1 MARGAGEQGGAA
13 CRVRRLLIS
22 VRIRSL
28 WRAAPI
34 PPPLQRIAL
43 QKRGATAAFSFL
55 IVRSSVFSVA
65 TAVFRHRMPN
75 WTDRSFLRFFL
86 RCAALTL
93 WNRWKDALRE
103 CAKAIP
109 LGNFPASRPSGNAA
123 RQRGRHRRAA
133 SLGSM
138 ARRKR
143 RVEPDGVRPSSPGGA
158 MGGARDGGSDGRS
171 AAAGRKAG
179 RFPPVSS
186 FASFGGVGWPL
197 QAHFGR

>member
-103 CAKAIP
+103 CAKTISI
-109 LGNFPASRPSGNAA
+109 GNFPASRPSGSAA
-123 RQRGRHRRAA
+123 RHRKRHRRAA
-133 SLGSM
+133 
-138 ARRKR
+138 R
-143 RVEPDGVRPSSPGGA
+143 PGGS
-158 MGGARDGGSDGRS
+158 GGSNRTESGRQAPAAQWVAHGMADRMADRRRRAGKREGS
-171 AAAGRKAG
+171 RLFLRSLLWGRRLAAAGALRALTG
-179 RFPPVSS
+179 PI
-186 FASFGGVGWPL
+186 
-197 QAHFGR
+197 